1 MVKFLAKIFIKDYE
15 NYNKPKVRAN
25 YGKLGGIFGLVTN
38 VILCVVK
45 IISGLVTSSIA
56 IIAEGINNLSDAGS
70 SIITLIGF
78 KLSKA
83 PADAEHPYGHERIE
97 YVAGLIISIIIM
109 IIGVNLTINSIQKI
123 INPTTT
129 IFSYLVIALL
139 IVSILVKLL
148 QVYVYRSIGK
158 LIDSQTLIATATDSL
173 NDCISTT
180 AVIVSLI
187 VSKLAGF
194 NLDGYMGLVVSLF
207 IIYSGIKLIKDT
219 SNLLIGV
226 APDEEFVKKIS
237 DKLHSYDGVL
247 GIHDLIVHSYGP
259 HRTFV
264 TVHVEVDSEIDINES
279 HDMIDNIEYDF
290 KKDLNIELVVHMDP
304 VNTNDPVTISLREKV
319 EELLHEID
327 PELTFHDFR
336 VVKGVT
342 HTNLI
347 FDVELPP
354 QYDKTPKEVQDLIQ
368 KKVSEY
374 DPKLYTVIN
383 IDQNYVYTISTR
395 RPKI

>member
-123 INPTTT
+123 ISPTTT

-194 NLDGYMGLVVSLF
+194 NLDGYMGLVVSFF

-237 DKLHSYDGVL
+237 DKLNSYDGVL